1 MRFALINKSRAAD
14 RKSRLPVWKKIGL
27 SAVVA
32 TLALPAWSAYASVS
46 SDRMQQ
52 VLEILSTSHVSGAS
66 EESLSD
72 AAIQAM
78 VEALND
84 PYTEFMDKKQW
95 SQFEGSLAR
104 NYVGVGILISHTME
118 GVYIEQVFKN
128 SSAEAAGLRTDDI
141 IVKVNDT
148 EITAD
153 NAKDVVTYI
162 TGEENSNVTITVL
175 RGGERLALTM
185 PRKAVSLP
193 VVDSAYLDGG
203 VGYLRVFSF
212 SDNSDEQFTEIL
224 DGFRAKSDFR
234 SLVIDLRDNP
244 GGLLESAGYMASNF
258 IKDKI
263 LIHTKTRNGTDNPVN
278 IVGGTTLSQPVY
290 VLVNENSASASE
302 ILAGALQDYKVAVIA
317 GTNTY
322 GKGSVQNIYSLSE
335 GSKLKVTIE
344 EYLTPLGHP
353 VNKVGIKPDLELEGG
368 MNQLLHVLRLAG
380 VQNFKVE
387 KKRSVVTVN
396 GMKVEDSLPAVE
408 EDGKLWVHSRVL
420 AALAGAEL
428 KWVPES
434 QGVELSVKGQAP
446 VLMAGSE
453 AKMAGDYLLLDAA
466 AFARS
471 FPGVKLE
478 GTLDQLVLSSATV
491 N

>member
-14 RKSRLPVWKKIGL
+14 CKSRLPVWKKIGL

-66 EESLSD
+66 EEALSD

-78 VEALND
+78 VQSLND

-118 GVYIEQVFKN
+118 GVYIEQVFNN
-128 SSAEAAGLRTDDI
+128 SSAEAAGLRVDDI

-153 NAKDVVTYI
+153 NAKDVVTFI

-224 DGFRAKSDFR
+224 DGFRTKSDFR

-353 VNKVGIKPDLELEGG
+353 VNKVGIKPDLELEGS

-380 VQNFKVE
+380 VQNFNVE

-408 EDGKLWVHSRVL
+408 ENGKLWVHSRVL

-466 AFARS
+466 AFAQS

-478 GTLDQLVLSSATV
+478 GTLDHLVLSSAAV

>member
-1 MRFALINKSRAAD
+1 MRFTFANKSLSGNNN
-14 RKSRLPVWKKIGL
+14 SRLPVWKKIGL

-32 TLALPAWSAYASVS
+32 TLALPAWSAYASES
-46 SDRMQQ
+46 SDRLQQ
-52 VLEILSTSHVSGAS
+52 VLDILSANHVSGVS
-66 EESLSD
+66 EKALSD
-72 AAIQAM
+72 AAIKAM
-78 VEALND
+78 VQSLND
-84 PYTEFMDKKQW
+84 PYTEYMDKSQW
-95 SQFEGSLAR
+95 SRFEGSLTR
-104 NYVGVGILISHTME
+104 NYVGVGILVSHTSE

-128 SSAEAAGLRTDDI
+128 SSAEAAGLRADDI

-148 EITAD
+148 DITPE
-153 NAKDVVTYI
+153 NAKDVATFI
-162 TGEENSNVTITVL
+162 TGEENTNVTITVL
-175 RGGERLALTM
+175 RGGERMTLTM
-185 PRKAVSLP
+185 PRKALSLP

-203 VGYLRVFSF
+203 VGYLRVYSF
-212 SDNSDEQFTEIL
+212 SDDSDEQFTEIL
-224 DGFRAKSDFR
+224 DGFRTKSDFR

-258 IKDKI
+258 IKDKV

-278 IVGGTTLSQPVY
+278 IVGGSTLPLPVY

-322 GKGSVQNIYSLSE
+322 GKGSVQSIYSLNE

-353 VNKVGIKPDLELEGG
+353 VNKVGIKPDLLLEGG

-380 VQNFKVE
+380 IENFKVE
-387 KKRSVVTVN
+387 KNRSVVKVN
-396 GMKVEDSLPAVE
+396 GMQVEDSLPAVE

-420 AALAGAEL
+420 AALADAEL
-428 KWVPES
+428 KWIPEAR
-434 QGVELSVKGQAP
+434 GVELTVKDKAP
-446 VLMAGSE
+446 VLVAGDQ
-453 AKMAGDYLLLDAA
+453 AKMVGDYLLLDAA
-466 AFARS
+466 AFTRI
-471 FPGVKLE
+471 FPAVKLE
-478 GTLDQLVLSSATV
+478 GTLNQLVLSSAAV

>member
-1 MRFALINKSRAAD
+1 MRFTFAKKSRAESS
-14 RKSRLPVWKKIGL
+14 KNRLPVWKKIGL

-32 TLALPAWSAYASVS
+32 TIALPSWSAYASEA
-46 SDRMQQ
+46 SDRLQQ
-52 VLEILSTSHVSGAS
+52 VLDILSTSHVSGVT
-66 EESLSD
+66 EEALSD
-72 AAIQAM
+72 AAIKAM
-78 VEALND
+78 VDSLND
-84 PYTEFMDKKQW
+84 PYTEFMDKQQW

-104 NYVGVGILISHTME
+104 NYVGVGILISHTAE
-118 GVYIEQVFKN
+118 GVYIEQVFKD
-128 SSAEAAGLRTDDI
+128 SSAEAAGLQPDDI

-148 EITAD
+148 DITPE
-153 NAKDVVTYI
+153 NAKDVATYI
-162 TGEENSNVTITVL
+162 IGEENTNVTITVL
-175 RGGERLALTM
+175 RGAERLVLTM

-193 VVDSAYLDGG
+193 VVESAYLDGG
-203 VGYLRVFSF
+203 VGYLKVYSF
-212 SDNSDEQFTEIL
+212 SDDSDEQFTEIL
-224 DGFRAKSDFR
+224 EGFQAKSDFR

-258 IKDKI
+258 IKDSV

-278 IVGGTTLSQPVY
+278 IVGGATLPLPVY

-322 GKGSVQNIYSLSE
+322 GKGSVQSIYSLSD

-353 VNKVGIKPDLELEGG
+353 VNKVGIKPDLVLEGG
-368 MNQLLHVLRLAG
+368 MNQLLQVLRLAG
-380 VQNFKVE
+380 VKEFKVE
-387 KKRSVVTVN
+387 KNRSVVTVN
-396 GMKVEDSLPAVE
+396 GMQVDDSLPAVE

-428 KWVPES
+428 KWVPEA
-434 QGVELSVKGQAP
+434 QGVELIVQGKAP
-446 VLMAGSE
+446 VLLSGSQ
-453 AKMAGDYLLLDAA
+453 AKMVGDYLFLDAA
-466 AFARS
+466 AFAQS
-471 FPGVKLE
+471 FPGVKVE
-478 GTLDQLVLSSATV
+478 GTLNQLALGASAV